1 MNTRI
6 AALSGL
12 AGVIALT
19 AGATAPAAAESAEK
33 YYSKNKLVIFH
44 AASAKGSYGL
54 HSRLLQKYL
63 TKHIVGHPK
72 VTLQF
77 MPGGGGK
84 KAANWLYN
92 LAPKDGS
99 TIAALLKTM
108 AEAQAV
114 RAPGVRYDMRKF
126 KYIASVGPMNSVL
139 AVWNKTSPATSIE
152 DMKKKVVIL
161 GSTGKTSVTNICPQ
175 LMNSY
180 LGTKFKVVMGYKG
193 MGPIMLAIERGEV
206 HGRCGDVSGIYGGY
220 PHWIK
225 NNLSTFVVHMGLNN
239 DPLMPGVPRVLDLA
253 KTPEQKEVFGFFAA
267 SAAIGRWYVAPP
279 GFPAGHLAAVQKG
292 FMTALNDPDYRKDL
306 ETRKQIAAPV
316 SAKKLRKL
324 VEATLTASPG
334 TITKARKVLGLKN

>member
-1 MNTRI
+1 MSKGI
-6 AALSGL
+6 AGIFGIVSA
-12 AGVIALT
+12 IALT
-19 AGATAPAAAESAEK
+19 TFTVAPAAAESAAEF
-33 YYSKNKLVIFH
+33 YSKNKLVIFH

-72 VTLQF
+72 ITLQF

-99 TIAALLKTM
+99 TIAVLLKTM

-139 AVWNKTSPATSIE
+139 AVWNKTSPATTIE
-152 DMKKKVVIL
+152 DMKKQVVIL

-175 LMNSY
+175 LMNRY

-206 HGRCGDVSGIYGGY
+206 HGRCGDVASIYGGY

-225 NNLSTFVVHMGLNN
+225 NKLVTFVVHMGLNA

-253 KTPEQKEVFGFFAA
+253 KTPEQKEVFGFFSA

-279 GFPAGHLAAVQKG
+279 ALPDSHLAALQKG
-292 FMTALNDPDYRKDL
+292 FMTALNDPDYRNDL
-306 ETRKQIAAPV
+306 KQRKQIAAPITGDE
-316 SAKKLRKL
+316 LRKL
-324 VEATLTASPG
+324 VEVTLTASPE
-334 TITKARKVLGLKN
+334 TIKKARMVLGLKN

>member
-1 MNTRI
+1 MSR
-6 AALSGL
+6 GFM
-12 AGVIALT
+12 GVLGAVGAIALT
-19 AGATAPAAAESAEK
+19 AVAAGPVSAESPAEF
-33 YYSKNKLVIFH
+33 YSKNKLQIYH

-72 VTLQF
+72 ITLYF

-92 LAPKDGS
+92 LAPKDGT

-108 AEAQAV
+108 AEGQAV

-126 KYIASVGPMNSVL
+126 NYIASVGPMNSVL
-139 AVWNKTSPATSIE
+139 AIWNKTSPAKTIAG
-152 DMKKKVVIL
+152 MKKKQVIV
-161 GSTGKTSVTNICPQ
+161 GSTGKTSVTNICPK
-175 LMNSY
+175 LMNHY

-206 HGRCGDVSGIYGGY
+206 HGRCGDAAGIFGGY
-220 PHWIK
+220 PHWMNDK
-225 NNLSTFVVHMGLNN
+225 LATLVVHMGLNN

-253 KTPEQKEVFGFFAA
+253 ETPEQKEVFGFFAA

-279 GFPAGHLAAVQKG
+279 KFPADRLAALQKG
-292 FMTALNDPDYRKDL
+292 FMAALNDPQYREDL
-306 ETRKQIAAPV
+306 KKRKQTADPV
-316 SAKKLRKL
+316 TADQLRKL
-324 VEATLTASPG
+324 VETTLTASSG
-334 TITKARKVLGLKN
+334 TINKARSVLGLKN